1 MLTFQSLI
9 LALPFLSP
17 MLFDS
22 SRLWMLLPLTLG
34 ISIVYKATK
43 LEDLRVLPLAALLLW
58 LAILG
63 GMLAVAVGLYILIYL
78 FQ

>member
-1 MLTFQSLI
+1 MMTIFGLIMAMPLLT
-9 LALPFLSP
+9 P
-17 MLFDS
+17 MLFDG

-43 LEDLRVLPLAALLLW
+43 LEDLRALPVAALLLW
-58 LAILG
+58 LTIVG
-63 GMLAVAVGLYILIYL
+63 GMIAVAIGLYILIAL

>member
-1 MLTFQSLI
+1 MLTIHSLI
-9 LALPFLSP
+9 LALPFLKP

-43 LEDLRVLPLAALLLW
+43 LEDLRALPLAALLLW
-58 LAILG
+58 LAIVG
-63 GMLAVAVGLYILIYL
+63 GMLAVAVGLYIVIYL